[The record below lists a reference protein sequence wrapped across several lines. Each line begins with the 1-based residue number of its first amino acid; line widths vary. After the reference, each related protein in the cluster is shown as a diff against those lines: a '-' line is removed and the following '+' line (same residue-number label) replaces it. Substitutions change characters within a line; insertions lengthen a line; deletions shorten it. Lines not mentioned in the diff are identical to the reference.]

1 MSAALGRVVVDG
13 RNNRYSPTEMR
24 RNSTMTTT
32 MNLTSPF
39 VPMLCPSNM
48 CSQQD
53 GWTGTRS
60 PEPSARRIMRR
71 LKQDR
76 RLQKSY
82 FSYHAQDQQCDQE
95 ETSPDQG
102 EIKKVV
108 GPDHMGGVLV
118 RRNKI
123 GSHVV
128 ESVPIE
134 PRVILIQEGKRQ
146 SQGNVRDRI
155 YCRHHRPQV

>member
-76 RLQKSY
+76 RPVSY
-82 FSYHAQDQQCDQE
+82 THLRAH
-95 ETSPDQG
+95 ETRHD
-102 EIKKVV
+102 
-108 GPDHMGGVLV
+108 LV
-118 RRNKI
+118 
-123 GSHVV
+123 
-128 ESVPIE
+128 
-134 PRVILIQEGKRQ
+134 
-146 SQGNVRDRI
+146 
-155 YCRHHRPQV
+155 CRLLLE